1 VELAVVAAQVLFPDG
16 RRHSSSGG
24 VHRTACTEEGTNNV
38 IVLGPNGIRHLD
50 DDQVDG
56 TDPLTV
62 FGPHT
67 ADHLRRTSSFGDCPD
82 LLINSLYDPD
92 TDGGATSK
100 G

>member
-1 VELAVVAAQVLFPDG
+1 M
-16 RRHSSSGG
+16 
-24 VHRTACTEEGTNNV
+24 HRTTCTEAGWNNV
-38 IVLGPNGIRHLD
+38 IALGPNGLCHLD

-56 TDPLTV
+56 TEPLTV

-67 ADHLRRTSSFGDCPD
+67 ADHLRRTTSFDNCPD

-92 TDGGATSK
+92 TDGAQPSK

>member
-1 VELAVVAAQVLFPDG
+1 M
-16 RRHSSSGG
+16 
-24 VHRTACTEEGTNNV
+24 HRTACTEEGWNNV
-38 IVLGPNGIRHLD
+38 NVLGPNDIRHLD

-62 FGPHT
+62 FGPHI
-67 ADHLRRTSSFGDCPD
+67 ADHLHRTSSFDNCPD

-92 TDGGATSK
+92 TDGGQPSK